1 MIDEEREKCSEL
13 LQNIKNIQDNQEETL
28 RKMEENQNEIIAI
41 AKKAQEALGALRNQ
55 LGKDSRQNEQN
66 FETVEKLIKIVL
78 MDSLIDEV
86 KDGLPKK

>member
-1 MIDEEREKCSEL
+1 
-13 LQNIKNIQDNQEETL
+13 
-28 RKMEENQNEIIAI
+28 MEENQNEIIAI

-55 LGKDSRQNEQN
+55 LGKDSKQNEQN

>member
-86 KDGLPKK
+86 KDGLSKK